1 MNWASWRN
9 LIITLVIAAAAGFAG
24 ARLGAMGGQLGAP
37 QLAGQGSVR
46 QAVDTL
52 LEHDFKL
59 SGAQHQ
65 QIQQID
71 DRFTKTHNQIWS
83 DINTANARL
92 ASAVATD
99 LPNGKLESA
108 AASDMTLSPDAK
120 TAVQDIQD
128 GVGRL
133 HTESILYVLQVREVL
148 TPEQRNNFDEH
159 VIMALMR
166 SPP

>member
-1 MNWASWRN
+1 MNAASWRG
-9 LIITLVIAAAAGFAG
+9 LALTLVIAAAAGFAG
-24 ARLGAMGGQLGAP
+24 ARLGALGGQLSTPAP
-37 QLAGQGSVR
+37 VAQGSVR

-52 LEHDFKL
+52 LQRDFKL
-59 SGAQHQ
+59 TTAQKQ
-65 QIQQID
+65 QVQQID
-71 DRFTKTHNQIWS
+71 DRFTQAHNQVWS
-83 DINTANARL
+83 DINTSNARL

-108 AASDMTLSPDAK
+108 AAADMTLSPDAK
-120 TAVQDIQD
+120 AAISQIQD